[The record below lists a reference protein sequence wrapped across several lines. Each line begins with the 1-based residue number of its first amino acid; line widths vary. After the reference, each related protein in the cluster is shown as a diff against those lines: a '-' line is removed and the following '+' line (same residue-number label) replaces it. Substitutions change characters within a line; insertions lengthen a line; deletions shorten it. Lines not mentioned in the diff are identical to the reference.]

1 MALFLF
7 GIDALNSNQNEPLTR
22 PLSLLHRLP
31 SLYGVVP
38 QHPPLSQ
45 RLWRAGRNVAVGPD
59 GYPLSVHRRR
69 VGLEVAK
76 LLLLLGIQPPLTTSH
91 FWRLV
96 KAAVLV
102 GQTSIASQ
110 TGWQAE
116 TFALKRLLLISLLCL
131 APGSQAMDYVQCEVI
146 QRAAAR
152 LKAAMDTEALA
163 SQNAIV
169 LPAMEKAKERCH
181 AEFVNDEV
189 LNCMARRMAPFEAEG
204 VLARESV
211 VEKYAP
217 RVDRVLDDYE
227 AMSCY

>member
-1 MALFLF
+1 M
-7 GIDALNSNQNEPLTR
+7 D
-22 PLSLLHRLP
+22 
-31 SLYGVVP
+31 
-38 QHPPLSQ
+38 
-45 RLWRAGRNVAVGPD
+45 
-59 GYPLSVHRRR
+59 RRR
-69 VGLEVAK
+69 VGLEVTK
-76 LLLLLGIQPPLTTSH
+76 LLLLLGVQPPLTTSL

-96 KAAVLV
+96 EAAVLV
-102 GQTSIASQ
+102 GHTRSASQ
-110 TGWQAE
+110 TGLQAK

>member
-1 MALFLF
+1 MLLHDASAGFLQLLPVF
-7 GIDALNSNQNEPLTR
+7 CRCQAVDAQKDAQTR
-22 PLSLLHRLP
+22 PLPRDQL
-31 SLYGVVP
+31 GQMVV
-38 QHPPLSQ
+38 
-45 RLWRAGRNVAVGPD
+45 GRG
-59 GYPLSVHRRR
+59 
-69 VGLEVAK
+69 VGLEVTE
-76 LLLLLGIQPPLTTSH
+76 LLLLLGIQPPFTTSL

-102 GQTSIASQ
+102 GHASVPSQ
-110 TGWQAE
+110 TGWHAE
-116 TFALKRLLLISLLCL
+116 TFDLKRLLLLSLLCL
-131 APGSQAMDYVQCEVI
+131 APGSQATDYVQCEAI

-163 SQNAIV
+163 SQNAII

-189 LNCMARRMAPFEAEG
+189 LNCMVRRMAPYEAEG

>member
-1 MALFLF
+1 M
-7 GIDALNSNQNEPLTR
+7 
-22 PLSLLHRLP
+22 
-31 SLYGVVP
+31 
-38 QHPPLSQ
+38 
-45 RLWRAGRNVAVGPD
+45 
-59 GYPLSVHRRR
+59 
-69 VGLEVAK
+69 
-76 LLLLLGIQPPLTTSH
+76 LLGVQPPFTTSH

-102 GQTSIASQ
+102 GQTSIPSQ

>member
-1 MALFLF
+1 M
-7 GIDALNSNQNEPLTR
+7 R
-22 PLSLLHRLP
+22 
-31 SLYGVVP
+31 
-38 QHPPLSQ
+38 
-45 RLWRAGRNVAVGPD
+45 W
-59 GYPLSVHRRR
+59 
-69 VGLEVAK
+69 
-76 LLLLLGIQPPLTTSH
+76 LLLLLGIQPPLTTSL

-102 GQTSIASQ
+102 WHTPVLNQ

-116 TFALKRLLLISLLCL
+116 TFDLKRLLLLSLLCL
-131 APGSQAMDYVQCEVI
+131 APGSQAMDYVQCEAI

-152 LKAAMDTEALA
+152 LRAAMDTEALA

-169 LPAMEKAKERCH
+169 LPAMEKAKARCS

-189 LNCMARRMAPFEAEG
+189 LKCMGRRMAPYEAEG

>member
-1 MALFLF
+1 MSRM
-7 GIDALNSNQNEPLTR
+7 GVPTTVRVEPDVCFPSPHR
-22 PLSLLHRLP
+22 HASGHRLTGQWAIP
-31 SLYGVVP
+31 FITWEKPVARLAAA
-38 QHPPLSQ
+38 Q
-45 RLWRAGRNVAVGPD
+45 RLDQRHPFGMNGGCVW
-59 GYPLSVHRRR
+59 
-69 VGLEVAK
+69 LELHH
-76 LLLLLGIQPPLTTSH
+76 LLLLLGIQPPLTTSL

-102 GQTSIASQ
+102 GHASVPSQ
-110 TGWQAE
+110 TGWHAE
-116 TFALKRLLLISLLCL
+116 TFDLRRLLLLSLLCL
-131 APGSQAMDYVQCEVI
+131 APGSQATDYVQCEAI

-163 SQNAIV
+163 SQNAII

-189 LNCMARRMAPFEAEG
+189 LNCMVRRMAPYEAEG

>member
-1 MALFLF
+1 MKVEVL
-7 GIDALNSNQNEPLTR
+7 
-22 PLSLLHRLP
+22 
-31 SLYGVVP
+31 
-38 QHPPLSQ
+38 
-45 RLWRAGRNVAVGPD
+45 AG
-59 GYPLSVHRRR
+59 H
-69 VGLEVAK
+69 
-76 LLLLLGIQPPLTTSH
+76 
-91 FWRLV
+91 
-96 KAAVLV
+96 
-102 GQTSIASQ
+102 TSIASQ
-110 TGWQAE
+110 TGWHAE
-116 TFALKRLLLISLLCL
+116 TFDLKRLLLLSLLCL
-131 APGSQAMDYVQCEVI
+131 APGSQATDYVQCEAI

-169 LPAMEKAKERCH
+169 LPAMEKAQERCH

-189 LNCMARRMAPFEAEG
+189 LNCMVRRMAPYEAEG

>member
-1 MALFLF
+1 M
-7 GIDALNSNQNEPLTR
+7 
-22 PLSLLHRLP
+22 
-31 SLYGVVP
+31 
-38 QHPPLSQ
+38 
-45 RLWRAGRNVAVGPD
+45 
-59 GYPLSVHRRR
+59 
-69 VGLEVAK
+69 
-76 LLLLLGIQPPLTTSH
+76 
-91 FWRLV
+91 

-102 GQTSIASQ
+102 WHTQVLNQ

-131 APGSQAMDYVQCEVI
+131 APGSQAMDYVQCEAI

-169 LPAMEKAKERCH
+169 LPAMEKAKARCS

-189 LNCMARRMAPFEAEG
+189 LNCMGRRMAPYEAEG

-211 VEKYAP
+211 IEKYAP
-217 RVDRVLDDYE
+217 RVDRVLADYE